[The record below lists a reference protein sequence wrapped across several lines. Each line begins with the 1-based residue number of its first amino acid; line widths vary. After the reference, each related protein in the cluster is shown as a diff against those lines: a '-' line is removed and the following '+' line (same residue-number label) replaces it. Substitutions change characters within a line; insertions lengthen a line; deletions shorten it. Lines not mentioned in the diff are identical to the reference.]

1 MTRRNA
7 WPLPLAALSV
17 AVLLA
22 CCNAE
27 ERPMQPP
34 TQPPTTA
41 VLQLAGRSVTVELA
55 LDSEA
60 RARGMMHRTHLDPD
74 AGMLFVFPEARPQR
88 FWMRNTL
95 IPLDIC
101 FLDSDGTL
109 QNVARGLPGVEEP
122 GYHSARPAR
131 MVLELNAGWCEAHGI
146 KPGDR
151 VPVPPEIVALGR

>member
-1 MTRRNA
+1 MTRRVA
-7 WPLPLAALSV
+7 WLLPLAVLPV
-17 AVLLA
+17 VVLLS
-22 CCNAE
+22 CCNGE

-34 TQPPTTA
+34 TLPPSTA

-55 LDSEA
+55 FDDAA

-74 AGMLFVFPEARPQR
+74 AGMLFVFPEPRPQR

-131 MVLELNAGWCEAHGI
+131 MVLELNAGWCEAHGV
-146 KPGDR
+146 KPGDK